1 MKANNKEVRAMFNEV
16 ISKQVDPDKVANLE
30 LAREFFT
37 NSEFR
42 AKLQDYVWA
51 INNGGSQ

>member
-1 MKANNKEVRAMFNEV
+1 MQANNKEVRAMFNEV

-51 INNGGSQ
+51 INNGGAQ